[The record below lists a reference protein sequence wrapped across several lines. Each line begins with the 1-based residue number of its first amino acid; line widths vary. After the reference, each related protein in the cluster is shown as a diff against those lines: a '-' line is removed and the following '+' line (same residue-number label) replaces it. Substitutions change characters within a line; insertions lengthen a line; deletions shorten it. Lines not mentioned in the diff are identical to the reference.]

1 MASQYRDLFRRFG
14 ILPHN
19 EKLYEQAFTHSSYNG
34 MVGTHHEDYERME
47 FLGDSIVGMVV
58 STLCYKY
65 HPDMGQGQ
73 LSVLKAQ
80 FVCSQSEADYCRK
93 MGLIP
98 YIRVGASMSKAVEDN
113 IPVLEDVFESF
124 IGAVYLDQ
132 GLDFACRLLVKL
144 LDGDVKGARVDVEIN
159 PKSRLQE
166 AMQAERRESVTYRIL
181 EDRVVKGAHEFVAA
195 VYFQG
200 DELGRG
206 AGPNKKAAETA
217 AARDALSRMSL
228 PEDNK

>member
-1 MASQYRDLFRRFG
+1 MASQYRDLFRSFG

-34 MVGTHHEDYERME
+34 LAGTQHEDYERME

-58 STLCYKY
+58 SMLCYKH
-65 HPDMGQGQ
+65 HPEMSQGQ

-80 FVCSQSEADYCRK
+80 FVCSQSEAAYCKK

-98 YIRVGASMSKAVEDN
+98 YIRVGASMSKAVEEN
-113 IPVLEDVFESF
+113 PPVLEDVFESF

-132 GLDFACRLLVKL
+132 GLDFACRLLIRL
-144 LDGDVKGARVDVEIN
+144 LEEDVKNAKIDIEIN

-166 AMQAERRESVTYRIL
+166 AMQAEKKESVVYRIL
-181 EDRVVKGAHEFVAA
+181 EDHVVKGAHRFLAA
-195 VYFQG
+195 VYFEG
-200 DELGRG
+200 NELGRG
-206 AGPNKKAAETA
+206 YGPNKKAAETE
-217 AARDALSRMSL
+217 AARDALSKMSL
-228 PEDNK
+228 PEDK